1 MIDQSTL
8 HDESHKAV
16 LVKSCRKHVRSIFN
30 TLVARLLFFFFFLF
44 FFFYVS
50 ALVTKRPPTIL
61 LMTNEQTSLNS
72 LNQEF
77 HIAKRNAIFEVIARG
92 LQDDNNNDDDN
103 ENLYSE

>member
-1 MIDQSTL
+1 
-8 HDESHKAV
+8 
-16 LVKSCRKHVRSIFN
+16 
-30 TLVARLLFFFFFLF
+30 
-44 FFFYVS
+44 
-50 ALVTKRPPTIL
+50 
-61 LMTNEQTSLNS
+61 MTNEQTSLSS

>member
-1 MIDQSTL
+1 MT
-8 HDESHKAV
+8 SHTKQFSSKAV
-16 LVKSCRKHVRSIFN
+16 ESTCVRFL
-30 TLVARLLFFFFFLF
+30 TLSSLACSFFFFFFFF